1 MVAVHCSVK
10 KRGVSKMTT
19 NSESVGK
26 INTTVEEKLS
36 NAEILWESRK
46 EKWNRK
52 RVLMLIISLLAI
64 GMGIFHIYTAG
75 FGVLPSWQ
83 QRAVH
88 VLWAL
93 LLIFLIFP
101 FRKGKSFGYI
111 DIFFIG
117 ITIVT
122 GWYMLTNAEGI
133 QIRQGNVNDMDM
145 VYGTLLLAL
154 VLEATRRTNGLL
166 MSLIGLFFIVYIFF
180 GRYFPGILAHP
191 GARYG
196 KMIDQMFNSTLGLF
210 SSPIYVSSTILILF
224 VIFGSFLMKSGGG
237 QFFTNFAFGALGN
250 KTGGPALSAVGASAL
265 VSTITGNGAANAAI
279 TGSFTIPL
287 MKKTGYS
294 KKFAAAVEAVA
305 SQGGQIMPPIM
316 GASVFIMAEAIG
328 VPYIKLALYALIP
341 AIIYFLIAGFII
353 YFHSKKLEL
362 AGIPKESLPN
372 PWEVLLKQGYLFL
385 PILIIIGLMVIGYSP
400 MKAGFYAIFITVAL
414 SWIRKATRMN
424 LLRILG
430 AIEDGVRGALTVI
443 AACATAGIIVGA
455 VSLTGL
461 GLNFS
466 RFMIEVADGQTFLLL
481 VMIAISSIILGM
493 GMPTVSAY
501 VILAVLGV
509 PALVAAGINL
519 IAAHMFV
526 FYFGVLSGLTPPVA
540 ITAYTTAGI
549 AGSNP
554 NATALYA
561 VRIGAGGFLLP
572 FIFAYNPELLLQEGN
587 AATIALA
594 VASALISSYIFASAV
609 ENYLIHRLNIIQR
622 VLLFAA
628 AAALIIPGLM
638 TDLVGV
644 VLFVGVYM
652 WQKKEVRLKAGIIQE
667 TNAQ

>member
-1 MVAVHCSVK
+1 
-10 KRGVSKMTT
+10 MTA
-19 NSESVGK
+19 NPESVEK
-26 INTTVEEKLS
+26 INTKVEEKLS

-111 DIFFIG
+111 DILFIG

-133 QIRQGNVNDMDM
+133 QIRQGNVSDMDM

-210 SSPIYVSSTILILF
+210 SAPIYVSSTILILF
-224 VIFGSFLMKSGGG
+224 IIFGSFLMKSGGG

-316 GASVFIMAEAIG
+316 GASVFIMAEAVG

-341 AIIYFLIAGFII
+341 AVLYFLIAGFII

-430 AIEDGVRGALTVI
+430 ALEDGVRGALTVI

-466 RFMIEVADGQTFLLL
+466 RFMIEVANGQTFLLL
-481 VMIAISSIILGM
+481 VMIAASSIILGM

-587 AATIALA
+587 GATITLA
-594 VASALISSYIFASAV
+594 VVSALISSYIFASAI

-628 AAALIIPGLM
+628 SAGLIIPGLM

-644 VLFVGVYM
+644 VLFIGVYM
-652 WQKKEVRLKAGIIQE
+652 WQKKEAPEEAGLVQE
-667 TNAQ
+667 TNSQ

>member
-1 MVAVHCSVK
+1 
-10 KRGVSKMTT
+10 
-19 NSESVGK
+19 
-26 INTTVEEKLS
+26 
-36 NAEILWESRK
+36 
-46 EKWNRK
+46 
-52 RVLMLIISLLAI
+52 MLVISLLAI
-64 GMGIFHIYTAG
+64 GMGVFHIYTAG

-111 DIFFIG
+111 DILFVG

-122 GWYMLTNAEGI
+122 GWYMLAGAEGI
-133 QIRQGNVNDMDM
+133 QARQGNVNDLDM
-145 VYGTLLLAL
+145 VYGTLLLVL

-166 MSLIGLFFIVYIFF
+166 MALIGLFFIVYIFF

-196 KMIDQMFNSTLGLF
+196 KMIDQMFNSTLGVF
-210 SSPIYVSSTILILF
+210 SAPIYVSSTILILF
-224 VIFGSFLMKSGGG
+224 VIFGAFLMKSGGG

-250 KTGGPALSAVGASAL
+250 KTGGPALSAVGSSAL

-287 MKKTGYS
+287 MKKMGYS
-294 KKFAAAVEAVA
+294 KKFSAAVEAVA

-316 GASVFIMAEAIG
+316 GASVFIMAEALG

-341 AIIYFLIAGFII
+341 AVIYFLIAGFII
-353 YFHSKKLEL
+353 FFHSKKLEL
-362 AGIPKESLPN
+362 EGLPKEALPN
-372 PWEVLLKQGYLFL
+372 PWKVLLKQGYLFL
-385 PILIIIGLMVIGYSP
+385 PIVIIIGLMVIGYSP
-400 MKAGFYAIFITVAL
+400 MKAGFYAIFITVIL
-414 SWIRKATRMN
+414 SWIRKATRMGI
-424 LLRILG
+424 LRVLG
-430 AIEDGVRGALTVI
+430 AIEDGVRGALTVV
-443 AACATAGIIVGA
+443 AACATAGIITGA

-466 RFMIEVADGQTFLLL
+466 RFMIDVAGGQTFLLL
-481 VMIAISSIILGM
+481 VMIAVSSIILGM

-509 PALVAAGINL
+509 PALVAAGVNL

-526 FYFGVLSGLTPPVA
+526 FYYGVLSGLTPPVA

-561 VRIGAGGFLLP
+561 MRIGAGGFLLP
-572 FIFAYNPELLLQEGN
+572 FIFVYNPELLLQGGN
-587 AATIALA
+587 ATTIALA
-594 VASALISSYIFASAV
+594 VVSALISSYLFAAAV
-609 ENYLIHRLNIIQR
+609 ENYLIYRLNIVQR
-622 VLLFAA
+622 VLMFGAA
-628 AAALIIPGLM
+628 AVLIVPGFM
-638 TDLVGV
+638 TDLIG
-644 VLFVGVYM
+644 LAAFVGVYM
-652 WQKKEVRLKAGIIQE
+652 WQKKAAPEKTGLVQE
-667 TNAQ
+667 SNAQ

>member
-1 MVAVHCSVK
+1 
-10 KRGVSKMTT
+10 MTT

-36 NAEILWESRK
+36 NAEILWGSRK

>member
-1 MVAVHCSVK
+1 
-10 KRGVSKMTT
+10 MTT
-19 NSESVGK
+19 AEEPVRK
-26 INTTVEEKLS
+26 INTIVEEQPS
-36 NAEILWESRK
+36 NAEILWQSRK
-46 EKWNRK
+46 EKWNKK
-52 RVLMLIISLLAI
+52 RVFMLIISLLAI
-64 GMGIFHIYTAG
+64 GMGVFHIYTAG
-75 FGVLPSWQ
+75 FGTLESWQ
-83 QRAVH
+83 QRAIH

-111 DIFFIG
+111 DILFIG
-117 ITIVT
+117 LTIVT
-122 GWYMLTNAEGI
+122 GWYMLTDVEGI
-133 QIRQGNVNDMDM
+133 QMRQGNVSDLDMI
-145 VYGTLLLAL
+145 YGTILLAL

-166 MSLIGLFFIVYIFF
+166 MSLIGLFFLVYIFF
-180 GRYFPGILAHP
+180 GSYFPGILAHP

-196 KMIDQMFNSTLGLF
+196 KMIDQMFNSTLGIF
-210 SSPIYVSSTILILF
+210 STPIYISSTILILF

-237 QFFTNFAFGALGN
+237 QFFTNFSFGALGN
-250 KTGGPALSAVGASAL
+250 KAGGPALSAIGASAL

-287 MKKTGYS
+287 MKKMGYS

-316 GASVFIMAEAIG
+316 GASVFIMAEATG
-328 VPYIKLALYALIP
+328 VPFIKLALYALIP
-341 AIIYFLIAGFII
+341 AIVYFLIAGFIV

-362 AGIPKESLPN
+362 SGIPKEFLPN
-372 PWEVLLKQGYLFL
+372 PWESLIKQGYLFL
-385 PILIIIGLMVIGYSP
+385 PIPIIIGLMVMGYSP
-400 MKAGFYAIFITVAL
+400 MKAGFYAIFITIAL

-461 GLNFS
+461 GMNFS
-466 RFMIEVADGQTFLLL
+466 RFMIGVADGKTFLLL

-501 VILAVLGV
+501 VILSVLGV
-509 PALVAAGINL
+509 PALVAADINL
-519 IAAHMFV
+519 ISAHMFV

-561 VRIGAGGFLLP
+561 MKIGVGGFLVP
-572 FIFAYNPELLLQEGN
+572 FIFAYNPELLLQSEN
-587 AATIALA
+587 ISA
-594 VASALISSYIFASAV
+594 VILVIVSALISCYIFASAV
-609 ENYLIHRLNIIQR
+609 ENYLINRLNIIQR
-622 VLLFAA
+622 LLLFIA
-628 AAALIIPGLM
+628 AAALIIPGLL
-638 TDLVGV
+638 TDLAGI
-644 VLFVGVYM
+644 VLFIVVYM
-652 WQKKEVRLKAGIIQE
+652 WQKKEFTGKAEVIQRAD
-667 TNAQ
+667 AQ

>member
-1 MVAVHCSVK
+1 MATV
-10 KRGVSKMTT
+10 
-19 NSESVGK
+19 ESVRK
-26 INTTVEEKLS
+26 IDTTVEEQLS
-36 NAEILWESRK
+36 NAEILWKSRK
-46 EKWNRK
+46 EQWNKK
-52 RVLMLIISLLAI
+52 RVFMLIISLLAI
-64 GMGIFHIYTAG
+64 GMGVFHIYTAG
-75 FGVLPSWQ
+75 FGTLPSWQ

-101 FRKGKSFGYI
+101 FRKGKGFRYI
-111 DIFFIG
+111 DIIFVG
-117 ITIVT
+117 LTIVT
-122 GWYMLTNAEGI
+122 GWYMLTNADGI
-133 QIRQGNVNDMDM
+133 QMRQGNVSELDML
-145 VYGTLLLAL
+145 YGTLLLAL

-166 MSLIGLFFIVYIFF
+166 MSLIGLFFLVYIFF

-196 KMIDQMFNSTLGLF
+196 KMIDQMFNSTLGIF
-210 SSPIYVSSTILILF
+210 SAPIYISSTILILF
-224 VIFGSFLMKSGGG
+224 VIFGAFLMKSGGG

-250 KTGGPALSAVGASAL
+250 KTGGPALSAIGASAL

-287 MKKTGYS
+287 MKKMGYS
-294 KKFAAAVEAVA
+294 KKFSAAVEAVA

-316 GASVFIMAEAIG
+316 GASVFIMAEATG
-328 VPYIKLALYALIP
+328 VPFIKLALYALIP
-341 AIIYFLIAGFII
+341 AIIYFLIAGFIV

-362 AGIPKESLPN
+362 SGIPKELLPN
-372 PWEVLLKQGYLFL
+372 PWEALIKQGYLFL
-385 PILIIIGLMVIGYSP
+385 PIVIIIGLMVMGYSP
-400 MKAGFYAIFITVAL
+400 MKAGFYAIFITIVL

-430 AIEDGVRGALTVI
+430 AIEDGVRGSLTVI
-443 AACATAGIIVGA
+443 SACATAGIIVGA

-461 GLNFS
+461 GMNFS
-466 RFMIEVADGQTFLLL
+466 RFMIEVANGQTFLLL

-519 IAAHMFV
+519 VAAHMFV

-561 VRIGAGGFLLP
+561 MRIGAGGFLLP
-572 FIFAYNPELLLQEGN
+572 FIFVYNPELLLQGGN
-587 AATIALA
+587 ISMITLA
-594 VASALISSYIFASAV
+594 VVSALLSSYIFASAV
-609 ENYLIHRLNIIQR
+609 ENYLISRLNIVQR
-622 VLLFAA
+622 ITLFTAA
-628 AAALIIPGLM
+628 AILIIPGTL
-638 TDLVGV
+638 TDIVGI
-644 VLFVGVYM
+644 VLFVSVYW
-652 WQKKEVRLKAGIIQE
+652 WQKKAITGKIMIQE
-667 TNAQ
+667 LDLK